1 MASPAPVS
9 PPPVRARRSMA
20 GPVVL
25 IILGILLL
33 LANMGKLPWQTLG
46 SWFAHYWPVLIIVWG
61 VIKLI
66 EHQQAQRQGL
76 RPPGIGAGGV
86 FLLIVLIVFGLAAT
100 QATRVNWGSIR
111 DNIDIDGEDI
121 PFFGST
127 YNYDDQ
133 LQADFPAG
141 GSLHVLCDRGAVTVN
156 EAEDNQIHVTV
167 HKRVSASSQSD
178 ADSWNAKTKPT
189 ISTSDKM
196 VTLNAN
202 TQAAGDHWI
211 ATDLT
216 ISLPRKAAVTVSS
229 RRGDISVLGRDGDI
243 NLSNQRGDVTAD
255 DIKGNATVS
264 LEHSSGRITK
274 ISGDVSVEGR
284 PNDVTIEDVGGAL
297 RLNGEFDSIKLS
309 RIAGSV
315 SFKSQRTD
323 MEFAKLTGDLDMDS
337 GDLRATDLLGPF
349 RLTTRSKDVHLE
361 GVSGDVRIDDENGD
375 ISLRVAKLG
384 SIQVENRKGDL
395 QLYLPDK
402 SSFQL
407 DARSRGGEFQT
418 DFPELKVN
426 NGDDQASA
434 NGTVGTG
441 GPHIVLNNEHGTIE
455 IRKGSALAEA
465 PEPPVPPKPMR
476 TQPAPKVKPLEPTE
490 N

>member
-1 MASPAPVS
+1 MASQAPI
-9 PPPVRARRSMA
+9 PPPQQPRARRSMA
-20 GPVVL
+20 GPFVMIV
-25 IILGILLL
+25 LGILLL
-33 LANMGKLPWQTLG
+33 LANMGKLPWQTLAT
-46 SWFAHYWPVLIIVWG
+46 WFAHYWPVLIIVWG
-61 VIKLI
+61 IIKLV

-76 RPPGIGAGGV
+76 RPPGIGVGGV

-100 QATRVNWGSIR
+100 QATRVNWGSVR
-111 DNIDIDGEDI
+111 DNIDIDGQDI
-121 PFFGST
+121 PFFGNT

-133 LQADFPAG
+133 LQTDFPAG
-141 GSLHVLCDRGAVTVN
+141 ATLHVVCDRGAVNVSASDDT
-156 EAEDNQIHVTV
+156 QIHVMV
-167 HKRVSASSQSD
+167 HKRVSAGSQSD
-178 ADSWNAKTKPT
+178 ADNWNAKTKPT
-189 ISTSDKM
+189 FTTSDRM

-216 ISLPRKAAVTVSS
+216 ISLPRKASVTVSS

-243 NLSNQRGDVTAD
+243 NLTSQRGDVTAD
-255 DIKGNATVS
+255 DIKGNATFS
-264 LEHSSGRITK
+264 LEHSSGRISK
-274 ISGDVSVEGR
+274 VSGDVSVEGR
-284 PNDVTIEDVGGAL
+284 PNDVTVEDVGGGL
-297 RLNGEFDSIKLS
+297 RLNGEFDSIKIS
-309 RIAGSV
+309 RIAGAV
-315 SFKSQRTD
+315 NFKSQRTD

-337 GDLRATDLLGPF
+337 GDLRANDLLGPF

-375 ISLRVAKLG
+375 ISLRVVKLG
-384 SIQVENRKGDL
+384 SIQIENRKGDL

-434 NGTVGTG
+434 NGSVGTG

-455 IRKGSALAEA
+455 IRKGSSLAEV
-465 PEPPVPPKPMR
+465 PEPPMPPKPMR
-476 TQPAPKVKPLEPTE
+476 PPAAKAKPLEPTE

>member
-1 MASPAPVS
+1 
-9 PPPVRARRSMA
+9 MA

-25 IILGILLL
+25 ILLGILLL

-46 SWFAHYWPVLIIVWG
+46 TWFAHYWPVLIIIWG

-121 PFFGST
+121 PFFGNT

-133 LQADFPAG
+133 LQADFPVG
-141 GSLHVLCDRGAVTVN
+141 SSLHVLCDRGAVTVN
-156 EAEDNQIHVTV
+156 ASEDNQVHVVV
-167 HKRVSASSQSD
+167 HKRVSAASQSD
-178 ADSWNAKTKPT
+178 ADSWNAKTKPS

-255 DIKGNATVS
+255 DIKGNATLS
-264 LEHSSGRITK
+264 LEHSSGRISK
-274 ISGDVSVEGR
+274 VSGDVSVEGR
-284 PNDVTIEDVGGAL
+284 PNDVTLEDIGGVA

-315 SFKSQRTD
+315 IFKSQRTD
-323 MEFAKLTGDLDMDS
+323 MEFAKLNGDLTMDS
-337 GDLRATDLLGPF
+337 GDLRASDLLGPF
-349 RLTTRSKDVHLE
+349 RLNTRSKDVHLE
-361 GVSGDVRIDDENGD
+361 GVSGDVRIDDTNGD

-384 SIQVENRKGDL
+384 SIQVENRKGDV

-402 SSFQL
+402 SNFQL
-407 DARSRGGEFQT
+407 DARSRGGEFET
-418 DFPELKVN
+418 DFPELKIN

-434 NGTVGTG
+434 NGSVGTG

-455 IRKGSALAEA
+455 IRKGSALAEV
-465 PEPPVPPKPMR
+465 PEPPTPPKPMR
-476 TQPAPKVKPLEPTE
+476 APPAPKVKPLEPTE